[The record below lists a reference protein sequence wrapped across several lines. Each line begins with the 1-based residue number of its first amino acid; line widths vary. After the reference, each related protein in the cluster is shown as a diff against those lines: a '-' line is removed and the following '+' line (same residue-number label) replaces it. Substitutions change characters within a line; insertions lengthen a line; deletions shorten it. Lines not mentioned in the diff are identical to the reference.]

1 MFVLFILA
9 KSALNENIYS
19 REMGSKF
26 WYEFDSPFN
35 GAFRTFKKEMR
46 DLIVISGKILSSYNR
61 NFDSISMNLNEIKFK
76 KDLDN
81 EEVKNG
87 ICKLAW
93 EQFKIIYNNFG
104 DEKGNLKLDNLRRA
118 FEDFGQGV
126 LYDANHDNDRTALDN
141 DGNPMYDKKTGNLM
155 VYRIHK
161 MDSPGQWEW
170 WNSFIRASGLTFPN
184 ESKYF
189 ELDKLI
195 AYSCMIN
202 YLVQPKQSFEFPGGK
217 VPEGNPQNPNG
228 PGSPEALD
236 KAKFILDF
244 KEFKDFDKIIKTY
257 DVKKT

>member
-1 MFVLFILA
+1 LA
-9 KSALNENIYS
+9 KSILNENTYS
-19 REMGSKF
+19 RELGSKF

-35 GAFRTFKKEMR
+35 ERFRTFKKEMT
-46 DLIVISGKILSSYNR
+46 DLIEISGKIQSKYER
-61 NFDSISMNLNEIKFK
+61 NFESISMNLDEIEFK
-76 KDLDN
+76 KELN
-81 EEVKNG
+81 EKIKDG
-87 ICKLAW
+87 ICKLASV
-93 EQFKIIYNNFG
+93 QFKIIYDNFK
-104 DEKGNLKLDNLRRA
+104 DEKGNLKLDNLKRA
-118 FEDFGQGV
+118 FEDFAQGV
-126 LYDANHDNDRTALDN
+126 LYDADHDNDRTALDN
-141 DGNPMYDKKTGNLM
+141 DGHPMYDKKTGNLM
-155 VYRIHK
+155 VCRIHK
-161 MDSPGQWEW
+161 MDSSGQWEW
-170 WNSFIRASGLTFPN
+170 WHSFIRAAGLTFPN

-257 DVKKT
+257 DVEKT